1 MKLARVIGNV
11 EATVKHPCYHST
23 KLMVVQPLNEHL
35 QPAGRTHPAVDTVGS
50 GVGDLVLVEEE
61 GKAAEELLNQKNVP
75 LRTLIVGIVDSVDVV
90 AMEGAG
96 RGRAV

>member
-11 EATVKHPCYHST
+11 EATVKHSCYNST

-35 QPAGRTHPAVDTVGS
+35 QPNGRTHPAVDMVGA
-50 GVGDLVLVEEE
+50 GAGDIVIVEEE
-61 GKAAEELLNQKNVP
+61 GKAAEQMLDQKHIP

-90 AMEGAG
+90 AMEDTG